1 MRALKNRPI
10 GVFDS
15 GVGGLTVAR
24 SIRRCLP
31 EEDVVYFGDTARVPY
46 GNKSRETV
54 VRFAKEI
61 MAFMMERDVKMV
73 VVACNT
79 ASSFSLNVLKKLYPV
94 SVIGV
99 IKPGVREAVAVSE
112 SGRIGVIGTKSTVS
126 SRAYDREFA
135 RTGRKVRLF
144 SRSCPLFVPLVEN
157 KHVKDDIAH
166 SVAKKYLK
174 YFKERDIDTLI
185 LGCTHYP
192 ILKEVIGDIMGG
204 VKLVDSST
212 AVAGEV
218 RTLLSRGGIEASR
231 RKRGRMSCFVSDDVD
246 GFRNMAGIFL
256 REKVGVKKVVL

>member
-1 MRALKNRPI
+1 MRSLRNRPI

-46 GNKSRETV
+46 GNKSRATV

-61 MAFMMERDVKMV
+61 MSFMMERGVKMV

-79 ASSFSLNVLKKLYPV
+79 ASSFSLNILKKSYPV
-94 SVIGV
+94 PVIGV
-99 IKPGVREAVAVSE
+99 IRPGVREAAAVSA
-112 SGRIGVIGTKSTVS
+112 SGRIGVIGTNSTIS
-126 SRAYDREFA
+126 SQAYDRELA
-135 RTGRKVRLF
+135 RTGRKCRLF

-157 KHVKDDIAH
+157 KHVKDDIAY

-174 YFKERDIDTLI
+174 YLRGRDIDTLI

-192 ILKEVIGDIMGG
+192 ILKGAIGDIMGG
-204 VKLVDSST
+204 VNLVDSST
-212 AVAGEV
+212 AVAREV
-218 RTLLSRGGIEASR
+218 RTLLHRKGIESR
-231 RKRGRMSCFVSDDVD
+231 RGKRGRMSCFVSDDVD
-246 GFRNMAGIFL
+246 GFRDMAGIFL